1 MATSSSSVP
10 LTRRRWHSKLTH
22 TFPDWSTYPKSFL
35 TEVEQEFV
43 EWLLERHVGDGV
55 LLRSREEVAEKA
67 RFLWRGLLRDK
78 SPKSLA
84 VNFHSG
90 KSYLNREYR
99 VGKRKVGLWLFDK
112 GLLFKYRVPTV
123 RASFKYE
130 YCYPCFSGV
139 PVRLRGSGFEVKF
152 PPHSYF
158 SAMIVNAFRA
168 GVSDGVLQQLPQN
181 RRVVPHFDGGEYVS
195 DLVYRLDLFGKKN
208 TFWVEVH
215 TGSEGYDQKV
225 FLRRLV
231 TMSQFLAGRSAD
243 FFVVIVPFVRDVT
256 TGLASLTKYNEDVRL
271 GVRSSPGISLE
282 KVKLLSF
289 NQISNLKESF
299 GFYRHSTR

>member
-1 MATSSSSVP
+1 MVSGSVP

-43 EWLLERHVGDGV
+43 EWLLERRVGDSV

-67 RFLWRGLLRDK
+67 RFLWRGLLGDK

-99 VGKRKVGLWLFDK
+99 VGKRKVGLWLFSK
-112 GLLFKYRVPTV
+112 GLLFKYRVPTS

-130 YCYPCFSGV
+130 YCYPCFSTV
-139 PVRLRGSGFEVKF
+139 PVRLRSSGFEVKF

-158 SAMIVNAFRA
+158 SAMIVEAFRA
-168 GVSDGVLQQLPQN
+168 GVSEDILRQLPSGA
-181 RRVVPHFDGGEYVS
+181 RVVPHFNGGEYVS
-195 DLVYRLDLFGKKN
+195 DMVYRLDLFGKKN
-208 TFWVEVH
+208 TFWVEAH
-215 TGSEGYDQKV
+215 TGSEGYDQNI

-231 TMSQFLAGRSAD
+231 TMSQFLADRSDD
-243 FFVVIVPFVRDVT
+243 FFAVLVPFVRDVT
-256 TGLASLTKYNEDVRL
+256 TGLVSITKYNEEVRL
-271 GVRSSPGISLE
+271 GVRDSPEISLD

-289 NQISNLKESF
+289 NQIRAFKESF

>member
-1 MATSSSSVP
+1 MVSGSVP

-22 TFPDWSTYPKSFL
+22 TFPDWSMYPKSFL

-43 EWLLERHVGDGV
+43 EWLLERRVGDAV

-67 RFLWRGLLRDK
+67 RSLWRGLLGDK

-99 VGKRKVGLWLFDK
+99 IGKRKVGLWLFSK
-112 GLLFKYRVPTV
+112 GLLFKYRVPTS

-130 YCYPCFSGV
+130 YCYPCFSTV

-158 SAMIVNAFRA
+158 SAMIVTAFRD
-168 GVSDGVLQQLPQN
+168 GVSEGVLRQLPQDK
-181 RRVVPHFDGGEYVS
+181 RVIGHWDGGEYVA
-195 DLVYRLDLFGKKN
+195 DLAYRLRLFGSN
-208 TFWVEVH
+208 RTFWVEVH

-231 TMSQFLAGRSAD
+231 TMSQFLADRSDD
-243 FFVVIVPFVRDVT
+243 FYVVVVPFQRDVT
-256 TGLASLTKYNEDVRL
+256 TGIASITKYNETVRN
-271 GVRSSPGISLE
+271 GVRDSPEISLE
-282 KVKLLSF
+282 QIKLLSF
-289 NQISNLKESF
+289 NQIPDLKESF
-299 GFYRHSTR
+299 GFYQHSTR